1 MKSLQKVIFMK
12 INNIFDDTFKNIK
25 SNKLR
30 SFLTI
35 LGLVVGISSVIL
47 LVA

>member
-12 INNIFDDTFKNIK
+12 INNIFDYAFKNIK

-35 LGLVVGISSVIL
+35 LGLVVGIASVIL
-47 LVA
+47 LVV

>member
-1 MKSLQKVIFMK
+1 MKSLQKVIFMT
-12 INNIFDDTFKNIK
+12 INNTFDDDFKNIK

-35 LGLVVGISSVIL
+35 LGLVVGIASVIL

>member
-12 INNIFDDTFKNIK
+12 INNIFDDDFKNIK

-35 LGLVVGISSVIL
+35 LVLVVGIASVIL

>member
-35 LGLVVGISSVIL
+35 LGLVVGMASVIL